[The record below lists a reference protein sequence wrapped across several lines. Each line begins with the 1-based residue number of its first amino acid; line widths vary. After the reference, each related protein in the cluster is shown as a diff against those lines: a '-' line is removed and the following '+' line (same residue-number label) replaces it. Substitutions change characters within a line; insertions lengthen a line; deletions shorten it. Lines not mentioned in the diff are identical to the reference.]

1 MSEETK
7 SSDFTS
13 LETRPGI
20 LFIGSSN
27 VGKRT
32 LLSRLLSIDLED
44 AFDSSNQVFSHGWSI
59 DTKYYTADVSLWIAH
74 LHEGFS
80 IGSLPIYNKLAALVM
95 VFDLSDLSSFVALKD
110 WVAGND
116 ISKFEILLCIGN
128 KVDRIPGHP
137 VHAEYRRQL
146 RKIGESGSFDDLN
159 IELDEFGISEIEG
172 SSLLGDEE
180 EPSREIKRSC
190 IEWCT
195 DHGIEYIEACA
206 SNVDFDKCLLVDG
219 DSQGVE
225 RLYGALSAHMWP
237 GMILKSDKK
246 IIQPT
251 LPDKEE
257 ISEDES
263 DYELEYE
270 VLSGGS
276 AEPWDDTYGGWV
288 SANGRSAIPDE
299 GGSVTENNYV
309 KECENENRE
318 KFDKEEMQPSSS
330 ATELQGDRRVVP
342 DVQEPCEN
350 GESDE
355 VTPFDFEDLEQLMS
369 EIGNVRDNLRLMPD
383 FQRREMAAN
392 LAMKMAAMFGGGSDV
407 DDEEVE

>member
-7 SSDFTS
+7 SSDSTS

-32 LLSRLLSIDLED
+32 LLSRLLSIDFED
-44 AFDSSNQVFSHGWSI
+44 ALDSSNQVFSHGWSI
-59 DTKYYTADVSLWIAH
+59 DTKYYTADVSLWMAH

-95 VFDLSDLSSFVALKD
+95 VFDLSDLSSFVALK
-110 WVAGND
+110 GLE
-116 ISKFEILLCIGN
+116 F
-128 KVDRIPGHP
+128 
-137 VHAEYRRQL
+137 
-146 RKIGESGSFDDLN
+146 
-159 IELDEFGISEIEG
+159 DEFGISEIEG

-180 EPSREIKRSC
+180 EPSREIKRSH

-195 DHGIEYIEACA
+195 KHGIEYIEACA

-237 GMILKSDKK
+237 GMILKSDNR
-246 IIQPT
+246 ITLPT

-257 ISEDES
+257 ISDEES

-288 SANGRSAIPDE
+288 SANGRTVIPDE

-318 KFDKEEMQPSSS
+318 KLDREEMWPSSS
-330 ATELQGDRRVVP
+330 ASELQGDKNVVP

-350 GESDE
+350 GDSDE
-355 VTPFDFEDLEQLMS
+355 VTPFEFEDLEQLMS
-369 EIGNVRDNLRLMPD
+369 EIGSVRDNLRLMPD

-392 LAMKMAAMFGGGSDV
+392 LAMKMAAMFGGGSD
-407 DDEEVE
+407 DDVEVE